1 MYECDTGY
9 EFTDAAATADG
20 AAAALAQGR
29 NVSCEEMADG
39 SGGAEWSNPHGVPGD
54 CWSKL
59 QQFHHFLELFNFDI
73 KAYFHIKEY
82 MYNNVRIG

>member
-1 MYECDTGY
+1 MCPLLTRLHSYWGTWDDLDHSLGQVAMYECDTGY

-20 AAAALAQGR
+20 AAAALAAGR

-59 QQFHHFLELFNFDI
+59 
-73 KAYFHIKEY
+73 
-82 MYNNVRIG
+82 